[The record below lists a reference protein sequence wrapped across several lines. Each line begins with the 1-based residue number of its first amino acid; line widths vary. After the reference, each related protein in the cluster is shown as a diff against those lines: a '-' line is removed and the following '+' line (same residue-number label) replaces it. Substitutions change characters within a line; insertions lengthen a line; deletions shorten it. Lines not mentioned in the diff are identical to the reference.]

1 MKRMNFRASACAF
14 AAAALLS
21 LVCGMA
27 QAQPM
32 APVELPDA
40 EQTTTAVAQDPSVA
54 QARAALEAASHGA
67 AMLSA
72 GPYEWTV
79 CGTAQRRRVDGNG
92 NSNEW
97 NIQLERPIRIGG
109 KAELDRKLGRSSLAL
124 ARA

>member
-1 MKRMNFRASACAF
+1 
-14 AAAALLS
+14 
-21 LVCGMA
+21 
-27 QAQPM
+27 M